1 MGVWMRRWTLKG
13 KKRDV
18 EKNKNRMRQF
28 IREYRCG
35 TLLSALLAVRGYDAE
50 DVEAL
55 LDEALLFDDPF
66 TLKDMD
72 LAVDRINRAVDEG
85 EHIVVYGDYDCDG
98 VTASALLFTFLQGL
112 GAEVE
117 IRLPDRLKDGYGL
130 HVPAVKKMAQDG
142 VDLIIT
148 VDNGIAAIEE
158 AELIAELGMDL
169 VVTDHHLPG
178 ERLPKAAAVVDPHR
192 ADCESR
198 FKDLAGVGVALK
210 LVAAMQDGDYV
221 TALESFGAIAA
232 IGTVGDMMPIVDEN
246 RSIVRFGFQMLK
258 NADFPGLQALLSA
271 AGVKPG
277 RISTRDAAFS
287 LVPRINAAGRVGDP
301 MDAVNLLLCE
311 DGYQATQLAGKL
323 NSLNAAR
330 QQLEQQ
336 IMEDIAL
343 TTAKDPT
350 ITLERVI
357 VVSGENWHPGV
368 IGICAAKLLE
378 RYGKP
383 AFVLT
388 VDSKTGTAHGS
399 ARGVEGFSVYDALS
413 GTSDALTAFGGHE
426 GAGGFSLAKEEIPRW
441 KEQLYGYCRARFP
454 IMPTCTVF
462 ADLAVTPSTL
472 SIAAVEELRRLEPFG
487 TGNGGDSNQPPV
499 FMMRG
504 CTLIDKIPLSGG
516 KHTKFKVE
524 CAGERAEI
532 LLFGAQTDDI
542 CFESGAQLDF
552 LVEPQVSVYQEEK
565 QLSLRCVD
573 YRSSLIVQD
582 KFFSAKAYYEMYC
595 RGEQISDRR
604 LLLHMG
610 PTRSEVGAVYK
621 RLMSREVWGGGI
633 EMIYPAVVLPEK
645 MNYCKFRLCVD
656 ILSELGFVSTD
667 ASERLICHP
676 GKEKVRL
683 TDSKAYAYFEALRE
697 GQAVR

>member
-1 MGVWMRRWTLKG
+1 
-13 KKRDV
+13 
-18 EKNKNRMRQF
+18 MRQF

-35 TLLSALLAVRGYDAE
+35 TLLSAILAVRGYDAE
-50 DVEAL
+50 QVEKL
-55 LDEALLFDDPF
+55 LDETLLFDDPF

-72 LAVDRINRAVDEG
+72 LAVERINRAVDDS
-85 EHIVVYGDYDCDG
+85 EHIVIYGDYDCDG
-98 VTASALLFTFLQGL
+98 VTASVLLFSFLQGL

-130 HVPAVKKMAQDG
+130 HEPAVKRMARDG

-148 VDNGIAAIEE
+148 VDNGIAAVKE
-158 AELIAELGMDL
+158 AELIAQLGMDL
-169 VVTDHHLPG
+169 IVTDHHLPG
-178 ERLPKAAAVVDPHR
+178 EKLPQAVAVVDPHR

-210 LVAAMQDGDYV
+210 LVAAMQDGDYL

-232 IGTVGDMMPIVDEN
+232 IGTIGDIMPITDEN

-277 RISTRDAAFS
+277 RISTKDVAFS
-287 LVPRINAAGRVGDP
+287 LVPRINAAGRIGDP

-311 DGYQATQLAGKL
+311 DEELAVQLAGKL

-336 IMEDIAL
+336 IMDDIAL
-343 TTAKDPT
+343 LTAKDPK

-357 VVSGENWHPGV
+357 VVSGKDWHPGV

-388 VDSKTGTAHGS
+388 VDSQTGAAHGS
-399 ARGVEGFSVYDALS
+399 ARGIEGFSVYDALA
-413 GTSDALTAFGGHE
+413 GTSSVLTAFGGHE
-426 GAGGFSLAKEEIPRW
+426 GAGGFSLAEKDIPQWRDR
-441 KEQLYGYCRARFP
+441 LYRYCRTRFP
-454 IMPTCTVF
+454 IMPTYAIT
-462 ADLAVTPSTL
+462 ADLAVTPRTL
-472 SIAAVEELRRLEPFG
+472 SIAAVEELSRLEPFG
-487 TGNGGDSNQPPV
+487 TGNSGDSNQLPI
-499 FMMRG
+499 FLLRG
-504 CTLIDKIPLSGG
+504 CTLQDKIPLSGG
-516 KHTKFKVE
+516 KHTRLLVE

-532 LLFGAQTDDI
+532 LLFHAVTDDI
-542 CFESGAQLDF
+542 CFECGARLDF
-552 LVEPQVSVYQEEK
+552 LVEPQVSVYHEEK

-582 KFFSAKAYYEMYC
+582 KFFSAKAYYEMFC
-595 RGEQISDRR
+595 RGEQITDRR

-610 PTRSEVGAVYK
+610 PTRSEIGAVYK
-621 RLMSREVWGGGI
+621 RLMGKDVWNCNVELLYSAI
-633 EMIYPAVVLPEK
+633 VSPEK

-656 ILSELGFVSTD
+656 VLRELGFVSTD
-667 ASERLICHP
+667 ASGRLICHAV
-676 GKEKVRL
+676 KEKVKL
-683 TDSKAYAYFEALRE
+683 SDSKTYAYFEALRE
-697 GQAVR
+697 GQTEK